1 MRIGFVGAGRVGTS
15 AARLLAASGHEVF
28 LSFTRTPASLGRAAA
43 AVGLGART
51 GTPAEAVAFAHV
63 VFFAVPWAALP
74 EAIEAA
80 GPLGDRVVIDA
91 NNPFGPMGWV
101 EPPRGL
107 TSAQFN
113 ARRIPDGRVVKAFN
127 TLSAGRLATCAHR
140 AGDARVAMFYA
151 CDDVRDTIAAA
162 ERLVTDAG
170 FAPLRVGDLSG
181 SGPIEAPRR
190 SGAVFDEVYTVPDA
204 LAYIRALRLGEP
216 LPAPSHPS

>member
-1 MRIGFVGAGRVGTS
+1 MRIGFVGAGRIGTS
-15 AARLLAASGHEVF
+15 AARLLADAGHEVF
-28 LSFTRTPASLGRAAA
+28 LSYTRTPASLARAAA
-43 AVGLGART
+43 VVGTGTRT

-74 EAIEAA
+74 DAIEAA
-80 GPLGDRVVIDA
+80 GPLRDRVVVDA
-91 NNPFGPMGWV
+91 CNPFGPMGWV

-127 TLSAGRLATCAHR
+127 TLPAGRLASSAHR
-140 AGDARVAMFYA
+140 RGDQRVVLFYA

-170 FAPLRVGDLSG
+170 FAPMRVGDLSE

-204 LAYIRALRLGEP
+204 IDYIRALRLGHP
-216 LPAPSHPS
+216 LPAPTPRA

>member
-1 MRIGFVGAGRVGTS
+1 MRIGFVGAGRIGTS

-28 LSFTRTPASLGRAAA
+28 LSFTRTPGSLARAAA
-43 AVGLGART
+43 AVGPHART

-74 EAIEAA
+74 EAIDLA
-80 GPLGDRVVIDA
+80 GPLGDKVVVDA

-127 TLSAGRLATCAHR
+127 TLTAGRLAMSAHR
-140 AGDARVAMFYA
+140 TGDQRVVLFYA
-151 CDDVRDTIAAA
+151 CDDVRDTIKAA
-162 ERLVTDAG
+162 ERLITDAG
-170 FAPLRVGDLSG
+170 FAPMRIGDLSE

-190 SGAVFDEVYTVPDA
+190 PGALFNEVYTVPDA
-204 LAYIRALRLGEP
+204 LEYVRALRLGHP
-216 LPAPSHPS
+216 LPTPTPRP